1 MVALL
6 KRPERSISNMV
17 KTLRKNAQRPKSATE
32 RNLANSIKESNPT
45 NAEKK
50 LFKNETDL
58 VELLILS
65 RYTLIFKLFWFSD
78 CTLVPIISER

>member
-17 KTLRKNAQRPKSATE
+17 KTLRKKAQRPKSATE
-32 RNLANSIKESNPT
+32 SNLAKSINESNPT

-50 LFKNETDL
+50 LFKNETDR
-58 VELLILS
+58 VELPILVMIA
-65 RYTLIFKLFWFSD
+65 LIFKPFWFSD
-78 CTLVPIISER
+78 CTLVS